1 MLQRAQIDSLLPRG
15 GGDYDVFVAGAGPAG
30 FGAALA
36 ASTLGARARLS
47 RRDRCDLPV
56 DAHQPPEEGGRL
68 ARRRA

>member
-36 ASTLGARARLS
+36 ASTLGARTLLVE
-47 RRDRCDLPV
+47 DLPV

>member
-36 ASTLGARARLS
+36 ASTLGARTLLVEARGFPALK
-47 RRDRCDLPV
+47 V
-56 DAHQPPEEGGRL
+56 
-68 ARRRA
+68 